1 MFLVSIEGVDG
12 AGKTTQ
18 AELLRANVAAAG
30 AEVKLR
36 SFPAYD
42 SFIGREIEHMLR
54 NSASGLDARSAA
66 LWFAVDR
73 RQALRHDPL
82 AADVEICN
90 RYTLSNAV
98 YQSARAPDGER
109 EALFGWILALELQEL
124 ALPAPDLTFVLD
136 VTPALVAE
144 RTRARAERAGQEP
157 TSTSASPACRSASAR
172 ATWRRPGATRRSS
185 SCRATS
191 ARRRRSPPT
200 CWPSC
205 GARCRERRAPCGRA
219 APAARLPRPS
229 LLRARRPGHRRRRVR
244 HAARR
249 AARDRGGAPRA
260 GHARLAD
267 PARRRHAGRAA
278 GEGRA
283 PAADALARQRAL
295 GAGAA
300 RLGRPHAQ
308 SPRARGDRGP
318 ELRVRRRAEDRRA
331 GDLAALPRR
340 RARAR
345 GDARRRRGRRGRHA
359 QPAHDPRRSRSAS
372 RTRRRCWRCAA
383 RSTCRCRTSRR
394 STSGAR
400 RRG

>member
-157 TSTSASPACRSASAR
+157 DLYE
-172 ATWRRPGATRRSS
+172 
-185 SCRATS
+185 
-191 ARRRRSPPT
+191 
-200 CWPSC
+200 
-205 GARCRERRAPCGRA
+205 RESG
-219 APAARLPRPS
+219 LQE
-229 LLRARRPGHRRRRVR
+229 RVR
-244 HAARR
+244 TGYLEAARR
-249 AARDRGGAPRA
+249 DEAVVVVPCD
-260 GHARLAD
+260 
-267 PARRRHAGRAA
+267 
-278 GEGRA
+278 ERA
-283 PAADALARQRAL
+283 PEAIAADLLA
-295 GAGAA
+295 
-300 RLGRPHAQ
+300 
-308 SPRARGDRGP
+308 
-318 ELRVRRRAEDRRA
+318 EL
-331 GDLAALPRR
+331 
-340 RARAR
+340 
-345 GDARRRRGRRGRHA
+345 RRRGA
-359 QPAHDPRRSRSAS
+359 LP
-372 RTRRRCWRCAA
+372 
-383 RSTCRCRTSRR
+383 
-394 STSGAR
+394 
-400 RRG
+400 